1 MGDQTENIIRIR
13 DYVGIARPDHWLKNA
28 FMLPGAAMAFIIDDR
43 AQMTAAA
50 IFVAGI
56 ISACLLASANYTI
69 NEYLDGKFD
78 RHHPTKSSRP
88 AAQGKIRLDLVLVQY
103 VILAGAGLA
112 IASQLNPVFFF
123 ASLLLLFMGIVYNVE
138 PIRTKDKVFLDVLS
152 ESVNNPIRLI
162 LGWAAITTIV
172 MPPSSLLIC
181 YWAGGAY
188 LMTVKRYAEYRM
200 IADAER
206 AGLYRKSFR
215 HYTEQRLLLAA
226 FFYALTSVF
235 FLAIFLIKY
244 RIEFVIS
251 FPFFAFL
258 FVWYLKI
265 ASQPTSLAINPEK
278 IYRNRPFLIYV
289 GFLTL
294 LMAGL
299 FFIEMPAL
307 EFLIDH
313 NVAEDFRLE

>member
-1 MGDQTENIIRIR
+1 MGDQIHNIVRIR
-13 DYVGIARPDHWLKNA
+13 DYIGIARPDHWIKNA
-28 FMLPGAAMAFIIDDR
+28 FMLPGAAMAFIVDDR
-43 AQMTAAA
+43 VQLTSAAFLA
-50 IFVAGI
+50 AGI

-88 AAQGKIRLDLVLVQY
+88 AAQGKIRLDLVLAQY
-103 VILAGAGLA
+103 VFLAAAGLV

-200 IADAER
+200 IGDAER

-215 HYTEQRLLLAA
+215 HYTEQSLLLAS

-244 RIEFVIS
+244 RIEFVLS

-289 GFLTL
+289 AFLAL

-299 FFIEMPAL
+299 FFIDMPAL

-313 NVAEDFRLE
+313 NVAEDLRLE